1 MKKLVL
7 KLESN
12 FENLGK
18 IIILPI
24 KDDKELSIY
33 LSTKLGKEVS
43 FITYDTLTQSK
54 YYGYITTYD
63 NNISEI
69 FSIISC
75 DFSTEL

>member
-18 IIILPI
+18 IIILPYLE
-24 KDDKELSIY
+24 DSALSEY
-33 LSTKLGKEVS
+33 LSNKLDKEVS

-54 YYGYITTYD
+54 YYGYITTYEND
-63 NNISEI
+63 ISEVY
-69 FSIISC
+69 SIISC